1 MLTYEKQWRRRM
13 RSVSHICKIACLIL
27 LIVWAMARPVVAWTG
42 LPDWARTPFPVAGPI
57 MFIASMGFALAEDED
72 NPGESAGRMI
82 IREAENQGL
91 TDIIVRPDTPGVR
104 RLTARDRDGRR
115 NLYEYDPETRN
126 FKFIRPLGKKEK

>member
-1 MLTYEKQWRRRM
+1 MLTHEKQWKTRM
-13 RSVSHICKIACLIL
+13 RSVFHICKIACLIL
-27 LIVWAMARPVVAWTG
+27 LIVWAVARPVAAWTG
-42 LPDWARTPFPVAGPI
+42 LPGWARTPFPVAGPI

-82 IREAENQGL
+82 TRKAENQGL
-91 TDIIVRPDTPGVR
+91 TDIIVRPDTPGAR
-104 RLTARDRDGRR
+104 RLTARDCDGRR